1 MQTLAGLMKNSS
13 GEAISPLKMQAADAL
28 RRARKLPIGPHR
40 NDLRQLALG
49 LRHLD
54 QQGIEWIDA
63 AFHDREAGP
72 QGITGTRY
80 QADAAQPVGV
90 FTA

>member
-1 MQTLAGLMKNSS
+1 MTNSS
-13 GEAISPLKMQAADAL
+13 DEAISPLKMHAADAL

-54 QQGIEWIDA
+54 QQGVEWIDA

-72 QGITGTRY
+72 HGIDTRY

-90 FTA
+90 FAA